1 VPYTG
6 SESEVESEIDKD
18 PKVNPRSSEAQQ
30 QPGGADLRRLF
41 YNSSP
46 QPPSCPIIIV
56 LNSIIELS
64 VSRFLDLCF
73 VSRVRN
79 IIFRT

>member
-1 VPYTG
+1 MSKSFYLGCDNSRIYPPSVPYTG

-46 QPPSCPIIIV
+46 QSPSCPIIIV
-56 LNSIIELS
+56 LNSII
-64 VSRFLDLCF
+64 
-73 VSRVRN
+73 
-79 IIFRT
+79 